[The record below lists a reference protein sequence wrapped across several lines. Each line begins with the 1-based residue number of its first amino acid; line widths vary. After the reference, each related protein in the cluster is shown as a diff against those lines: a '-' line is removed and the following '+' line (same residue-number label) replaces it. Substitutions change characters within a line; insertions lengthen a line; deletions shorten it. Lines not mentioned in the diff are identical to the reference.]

1 MSEQKKTFITKIRQ
15 KIGFRSLQAT
25 LTLTFILLGST
36 FLVVTSCISML
47 NNYRNS
53 QRIVADQQQL
63 IAKEAANVVNDFLQE
78 KYTFLN
84 VASGIGALD
93 LDVYTRQKTVLEKL
107 MGYEASF
114 RQLAIFNANG
124 REVAK
129 ITRASGL
136 ELSQLTAE
144 IKREMLA
151 KVKSGKNFIGSV
163 YIDDFTF
170 EPMVLM
176 AVPIK
181 NVFGDVRGT
190 LLAEVNLKF
199 MWDLVSSVKIGRNGT
214 AYVVDRTG
222 VLLAFQDIGRVLKG
236 ENLSNLSK
244 VAEFQSDPDFSKGVT
259 TNTVKGITGTKVV
272 STYLP
277 LIEPDWAVI
286 IELPFIEA
294 YGSFIAALVFTIIIN
309 LTCVTLSVFIGRG
322 LARRI
327 TKPIIDLRD
336 ATTQISKG
344 NFDISIK
351 SRARNEVG
359 DLAENFDWMVKQI
372 NPLIAKTKKAVR
384 MILEYSRAL
393 EESSTQSAENMSA
406 VVVAIQQI
414 SQGAVEQAGENEKTS
429 NLANSLAKQIDIMAD
444 KFKDVETITKAIK
457 DLSINSKDALEILLE
472 RATETDQVTKEF
484 TKNARDLDISMAKI
498 RGIIDVINGI
508 NEQTNLLALNASIE
522 AARAGEAGRGFAVV
536 ASEINKL
543 ANQSKEA
550 TNTITAILNEI
561 KTLSAITA
569 KTSSD
574 AERIVDDQ
582 MAAVNTVNISYNEI
596 NSAVDRIIEN
606 NLQMLNLVKSVN
618 EFKEETVRAIMNI
631 GTISEESASSSQ
643 EVLAISEEQIVFN
656 DEVKQMAERLHKM
669 AEDLVET
676 TDVFVVK
683 E

>member
-1 MSEQKKTFITKIRQ
+1 MLDQIKLFIAKIPEKLR
-15 KIGFRSLQAT
+15 FRSLQAT
-25 LTLTFILLGST
+25 LTITFILLGST

-47 NNYRNS
+47 NHYRNT
-53 QRIVADQQQL
+53 QRIIADQQQL
-63 IAKEAANVVNDFLQE
+63 IAKEAVNVVNDFLQE
-78 KYTFLN
+78 KYTFLA
-84 VASGIGALD
+84 VASGIGALN
-93 LDVYTRQKTVLEKL
+93 LNAYTQQKTILEKL

-114 RQLAIFNANG
+114 RQLAILNANG
-124 REVAK
+124 REFVK
-129 ITRASGL
+129 VTRASDL
-136 ELSQLTAE
+136 KLPQLTEE

-151 KVKSGKNFIGSV
+151 KVNSGRNFIGSV
-163 YIDDFTF
+163 YIDDSTF

-199 MWDLVSSVKIGRNGT
+199 LWDLVSSMKIGRNGI
-214 AYVVDRTG
+214 AYVVDRAG
-222 VLLAFQDIGRVLKG
+222 VLLAFQDISRVLRG
-236 ENLSNLSK
+236 ENLSDLSK
-244 VAEFQSDPDFSKGVT
+244 VTEFQNDPSFSKEVT
-259 TNTVKGITGTKVV
+259 TDTVKGINGTKVV

-294 YGSFIAALVFTIIIN
+294 YGSIIVALAFTLIIN
-309 LTCVTLSVFIGRG
+309 LTCVVLSVFIGRE

-336 ATTQISKG
+336 ATDKISKG

-393 EESSTQSAENMSA
+393 EESSSQSAENMSA

-414 SQGAVEQAGENEKTS
+414 SQGAVEQSGENEKSS
-429 NLANSLAKQIDIMAD
+429 NLANSLAKQIDIMAN
-444 KFKDVETITKAIK
+444 KFSDVETITKAIK
-457 DLSINSKDALEILLE
+457 DLSINSKDALHILLE
-472 RATETDQVTKEF
+472 MATETDQITKEF
-484 TKNARDLDISMAKI
+484 TRNARDLDISMEKI
-498 RGIIDVINGI
+498 RGIMDVITGI

-561 KTLSAITA
+561 QTLSSVTA

-574 AERIVDDQ
+574 AEQIVDDQ
-582 MAAVNTVNISYNEI
+582 MAAVNTVNISFSEI
-596 NSAVDRIIEN
+596 NSAVDRIIES
-606 NLQMLNLVKSVN
+606 NLQMVNLIKSVN
-618 EFKEETVRAIMNI
+618 DFKEQTVRAIMNI

-656 DEVKQMAERLHKM
+656 DEVKQLAQRLHKM

>member
-309 LTCVTLSVFIGRG
+309 LTCVTLSVFIGSE

>member
-1 MSEQKKTFITKIRQ
+1 MPEEKKRFIAKILQ
-15 KIGFRSLQAT
+15 KIGFRSLQAI
-25 LTLTFILLGST
+25 LTLAFILLSST

-47 NNYRNS
+47 NNYRNT
-53 QRIVADQQQL
+53 QKIIADQQQL
-63 IAKEAANVVNDFLQE
+63 IAKEAVNVVNDFLQE
-78 KYTFLN
+78 KYTFLT
-84 VASGIGALD
+84 VASGIGGLD
-93 LDVYTRQKTVLEKL
+93 LESYTQQKTVLEKL

-114 RQLAIFNANG
+114 RQLAIINVNG

-199 MWDLVSSVKIGRNGT
+199 MWDLVSSVKIGQNGT
-214 AYVVDRTG
+214 AYVVDRAG

-236 ENLSNLSK
+236 ENLSYLSK
-244 VAEFQSDPDFSKGVT
+244 VAEFQNDPGFTKEVT

-294 YGSFIAALVFTIIIN
+294 YGSLLAALVFTLIIN
-309 LTCVTLSVFIGRG
+309 LTCVALSVFIGRG

-351 SRARNEVG
+351 SQARNEVG
-359 DLAENFDWMVKQI
+359 DLAENF
-372 NPLIAKTKKAVR
+372 
-384 MILEYSRAL
+384 
-393 EESSTQSAENMSA
+393 
-406 VVVAIQQI
+406 
-414 SQGAVEQAGENEKTS
+414 
-429 NLANSLAKQIDIMAD
+429 
-444 KFKDVETITKAIK
+444 
-457 DLSINSKDALEILLE
+457 
-472 RATETDQVTKEF
+472 
-484 TKNARDLDISMAKI
+484 
-498 RGIIDVINGI
+498 
-508 NEQTNLLALNASIE
+508 
-522 AARAGEAGRGFAVV
+522 
-536 ASEINKL
+536 
-543 ANQSKEA
+543 
-550 TNTITAILNEI
+550 
-561 KTLSAITA
+561 
-569 KTSSD
+569 
-574 AERIVDDQ
+574 
-582 MAAVNTVNISYNEI
+582 
-596 NSAVDRIIEN
+596 
-606 NLQMLNLVKSVN
+606 
-618 EFKEETVRAIMNI
+618 
-631 GTISEESASSSQ
+631 
-643 EVLAISEEQIVFN
+643 
-656 DEVKQMAERLHKM
+656 
-669 AEDLVET
+669 
-676 TDVFVVK
+676 
-683 E
+683 

>member
-129 ITRASGL
+129 ITRASDL
-136 ELSQLTAE
+136 KLPQLTAE

-222 VLLAFQDIGRVLKG
+222 VLLVFQDIGRVLKG

-309 LTCVTLSVFIGRG
+309 LTCVTLSVFIGSE

-656 DEVKQMAERLHKM
+656 DEVKQMAERLHTM

>member
-129 ITRASGL
+129 VTRASDL
-136 ELSQLTAE
+136 KLPQLTAE
-144 IKREMLA
+144 VKREMLA
-151 KVKSGKNFIGSV
+151 RVNSGRNFIGSV

-181 NVFGDVRGT
+181 NVFGDVKGT

-309 LTCVTLSVFIGRG
+309 LTCVTLSVFIGRE

-550 TNTITAILNEI
+550 TNTVTAILNEI
-561 KTLSAITA
+561 QTLSAVTA

-574 AERIVDDQ
+574 AEQIVDDQ

-606 NLQMLNLVKSVN
+606 NLQMLNLIKSVN

-656 DEVKQMAERLHKM
+656 DEVKQMAERLHTM

>member
-1 MSEQKKTFITKIRQ
+1 
-15 KIGFRSLQAT
+15 
-25 LTLTFILLGST
+25 
-36 FLVVTSCISML
+36 ML

-129 ITRASGL
+129 VTRASDL
-136 ELSQLTAE
+136 KLPQLTAE
-144 IKREMLA
+144 VKREMLA
-151 KVKSGKNFIGSV
+151 RVNSGRNFIGSV

-181 NVFGDVRGT
+181 NVFGDVKGT

-309 LTCVTLSVFIGRG
+309 LTCVTLSVFIGRE

-550 TNTITAILNEI
+550 TNTVTAILNEI
-561 KTLSAITA
+561 QTLSAVTA

-574 AERIVDDQ
+574 AEQIVDDQ

-606 NLQMLNLVKSVN
+606 NLQMLNLIKSVN

-656 DEVKQMAERLHKM
+656 DEVKQMAERLHTM